1 MFWLLAS
8 CTQSDTLAP
17 GVIEKDAL
25 LNFSIKT
32 SSIDDALIVGGDGS
46 FSSLALFIFNKAD

>member
-1 MFWLLAS
+1 MMLGMFWLLAS

-17 GVIEKDAL
+17 SVIEKDAL

-32 SSIDDALIVGGDGS
+32 SSIDDALIVGGRKFLQPGTVY
-46 FSSLALFIFNKAD
+46 LQ

>member
-1 MFWLLAS
+1 MLGMFWLLAS

-17 GVIEKDAL
+17 SVIEKDAL

-32 SSIDDALIVGGDGS
+32 SSIDDALIVGGRKFLQPGTVY
-46 FSSLALFIFNKAD
+46 LQ